1 MAAAEKKRLEDVE
14 AAKAA
19 EAKRVAD
26 AEAARL
32 AEAAKAAET
41 KAAEPEA
48 PAAPARRRVSPDE
61 IIARAYERAG
71 QAPPPPRAEPA
82 APAPAPAPLPA
93 DMTPPPRDASL
104 SDLAAGAT
112 PVPLPDDMA
121 PPPRDASLADLAAG
135 AMGKVAAA
143 FTPPAPAPPATTTTT
158 TTAPRAPGVGR
169 MLVPE
174 AGAGPPPPPEPKTL
188 VPQVDGRAAAPPLVP
203 PPIDT
208 MASDDPRGTT
218 AWAAV
223 VGGGSVFD
231 PPSFRDLSPEDFQ
244 KQWAQNI
251 IADNARRRR
260 RGELAERIMGA
271 EAAPAPPPERA
282 APAPSA
288 AARALMEAFDGRL
301 GRVTVAMKAE
311 AAQMSAAGRFAVA
324 EHAPQR
330 DGRELLKLR
339 DGAAE
344 LVIDANRVVD
354 IAYEDRGVLGLTV
367 VVSGRGGAFM
377 LATLD
382 GDDAGARERFF
393 SLAE

>member
-1 MAAAEKKRLEDVE
+1 M
-14 AAKAA
+14 
-19 EAKRVAD
+19 
-26 AEAARL
+26 
-32 AEAAKAAET
+32 
-41 KAAEPEA
+41 
-48 PAAPARRRVSPDE
+48 
-61 IIARAYERAG
+61 
-71 QAPPPPRAEPA
+71 
-82 APAPAPAPLPA
+82 
-93 DMTPPPRDASL
+93 
-104 SDLAAGAT
+104 
-112 PVPLPDDMA
+112 
-121 PPPRDASLADLAAG
+121 
-135 AMGKVAAA
+135 
-143 FTPPAPAPPATTTTT
+143 TT

-311 AAQMSAAGRFAVA
+311 AAQMSASGRFVVG

-344 LVIDANRVVD
+344 LVVDATRVVD

-382 GDDAGARERFF
+382 GDDGGARERFF

>member
-1 MAAAEKKRLEDVE
+1 M
-14 AAKAA
+14 
-19 EAKRVAD
+19 
-26 AEAARL
+26 
-32 AEAAKAAET
+32 
-41 KAAEPEA
+41 
-48 PAAPARRRVSPDE
+48 
-61 IIARAYERAG
+61 
-71 QAPPPPRAEPA
+71 
-82 APAPAPAPLPA
+82 
-93 DMTPPPRDASL
+93 
-104 SDLAAGAT
+104 
-112 PVPLPDDMA
+112 
-121 PPPRDASLADLAAG
+121 
-135 AMGKVAAA
+135 
-143 FTPPAPAPPATTTTT
+143 TT

-174 AGAGPPPPPEPKTL
+174 AGAGPPPPPEPRTL

-203 PPIDT
+203 PPIET

-271 EAAPAPPPERA
+271 ETPLVSAPPPERA

-311 AAQMSAAGRFAVA
+311 AAQMSASGRFAVA

-344 LVIDANRVVD
+344 LVVDATRVVD

-382 GDDAGARERFF
+382 GDDGGARERFF

>member
-1 MAAAEKKRLEDVE
+1 M
-14 AAKAA
+14 
-19 EAKRVAD
+19 
-26 AEAARL
+26 
-32 AEAAKAAET
+32 
-41 KAAEPEA
+41 
-48 PAAPARRRVSPDE
+48 
-61 IIARAYERAG
+61 
-71 QAPPPPRAEPA
+71 
-82 APAPAPAPLPA
+82 
-93 DMTPPPRDASL
+93 
-104 SDLAAGAT
+104 
-112 PVPLPDDMA
+112 PLPDDMA

-143 FTPPAPAPPATTTTT
+143 FTPPAPAPPAAVTPPTPDTTATT

-382 GDDAGARERFF
+382 GDDLNARERFF
-393 SLAE
+393 GLAE

>member
-1 MAAAEKKRLEDVE
+1 MALAAQ
-14 AAKAA
+14 KAA
-19 EAKRVAD
+19 FGA
-26 AEAARL
+26 
-32 AEAAKAAET
+32 
-41 KAAEPEA
+41 A
-48 PAAPARRRVSPDE
+48 PAAAAR
-61 IIARAYERAG
+61 
-71 QAPPPPRAEPA
+71 
-82 APAPAPAPLPA
+82 PLLEA
-93 DMTPPPRDASL
+93 LYHAVHDM
-104 SDLAAGAT
+104 AAGHR
-112 PVPLPDDMA
+112 VWRD
-121 PPPRDASLADLAAG
+121 PPE
-135 AMGKVAAA
+135 
-143 FTPPAPAPPATTTTT
+143 TT
-158 TTAPRAPGVGR
+158 
-169 MLVPE
+169 LVPE
-174 AGAGPPPPPEPKTL
+174 AAAREECLKMLL
-188 VPQVDGRAAAPPLVP
+188 V
-203 PPIDT
+203 
-208 MASDDPRGTT
+208 

-344 LVIDANRVVD
+344 LVIDEV
-354 IAYEDRGVLGLTV
+354 
-367 VVSGRGGAFM
+367 
-377 LATLD
+377 
-382 GDDAGARERFF
+382 
-393 SLAE
+393 